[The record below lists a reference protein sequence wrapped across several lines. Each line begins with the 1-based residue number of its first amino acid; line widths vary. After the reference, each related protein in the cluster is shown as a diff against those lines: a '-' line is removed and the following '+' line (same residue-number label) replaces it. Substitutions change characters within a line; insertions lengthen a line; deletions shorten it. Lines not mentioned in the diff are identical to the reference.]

1 MKKWLS
7 IMVAAVLLF
16 STVAFAAVGSK
27 TTSDLT
33 TVAGITTAD
42 GTPVEGTPVTV
53 ASDSVMALDELD
65 KIVTAVTT
73 ENKAPIDVFDADTQD
88 AIADITGLTAD
99 ELAKWE
105 MNEFVSIGASADADA
120 AGDLVVNMKV
130 ATPYEVGQKIVV
142 VLGTFDGTRT
152 ETAPGEYEFNVKW
165 TALEAEVVS
174 GTANGAEIAVKF
186 PADVLAEMK
195 QSVSNVLAVLSEP
208 KA

>member
-120 AGDLVVNMKV
+120 AGDLVVNMTV